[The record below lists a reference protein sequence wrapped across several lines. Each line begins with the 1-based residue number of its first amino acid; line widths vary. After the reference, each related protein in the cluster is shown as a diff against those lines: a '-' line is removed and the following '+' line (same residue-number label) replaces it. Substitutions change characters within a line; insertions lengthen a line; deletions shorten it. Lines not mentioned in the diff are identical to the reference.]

1 MYSKSVIAVKLL
13 SLFEYE
19 EANVLDKLILVSGID
34 RKIPQKDDMTVVIP
48 VEIPMLSEVISKMI
62 LASEGEKLAE
72 KLLALADHFVCFL
85 YSYCFIFLHINISYL
100 F

>member
-19 EANVLDKLILVSGID
+19 EANVLDKLILVSGKD
-34 RKIPQKDDMTVVIP
+34 RIPQKDDTTVVIP